1 MVVTIDTSVLFQAFH
16 SRRGASF
23 QILQKVRYGEIT
35 MAVSL
40 PVFQEYRDLLSRDDV
55 RKQLALGPED
65 VETLLQFI
73 ATVARPTSIRFV
85 WRPNLRDENDNMV
98 MELALAGGSE
108 YLITRNTRDFLLD
121 TDLSNEEVTVVTP
134 AEFLIMWRN
143 RYGT

>member
-65 VETLLQFI
+65 VETFLQFI

-98 MELALAGGSE
+98 MELALASGSE

>member
-98 MELALAGGSE
+98 MELALASGSE